1 MSTGSLGAAS
11 AQKPERTP
19 GLIKP
24 EYVRIFSTAQSQN
37 DTLSLALQHILTVIH
52 WGQVEILGNR
62 LPNISKRLTVTQ

>member
-11 AQKPERTP
+11 AQPPEPTP

-37 DTLSLALQHILTVIH
+37 DTLSLALQHILPIIH

-62 LPNISKRLTVTQ
+62 LPNISKGLTVPQ